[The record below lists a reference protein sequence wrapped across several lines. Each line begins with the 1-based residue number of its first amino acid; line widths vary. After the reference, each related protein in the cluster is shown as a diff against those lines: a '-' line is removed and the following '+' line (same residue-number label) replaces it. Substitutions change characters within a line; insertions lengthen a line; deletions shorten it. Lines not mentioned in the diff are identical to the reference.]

1 MLSVIS
7 PWLRCITIVLSLWRN
22 TLHAIPILGFH
33 LITLPS
39 NFVADAEPIL
49 NNDMMLTQSV
59 SLPLEESCRDTGQKD
74 LEADDTTVSG
84 DKNCRQTAM
93 PSTNSESF

>member
-1 MLSVIS
+1 
-7 PWLRCITIVLSLWRN
+7 
-22 TLHAIPILGFH
+22 
-33 LITLPS
+33 
-39 NFVADAEPIL
+39 
-49 NNDMMLTQSV
+49 MLTQSV
-59 SLPLEESCRDTGQKD
+59 SLPLEGSCLDTGQKG